1 MAKQIVVS
9 LGGNSSTFD
18 FKKVTRAGLMGRNSR
33 RVLDPD
39 GHVCERASVTRDGS
53 LLLRSGMSA
62 QGYFTRSENRWVPNK
77 ELVAVDPGGR
87 PIEKVPSTLGEAQE
101 LEGPVPVEDFLD
113 LSVASLYALDAVEL
127 DGALK
132 KSLDEG
138 EIYRFLFNT
147 RADYEGQ
154 TAYLIAGKDGLPY
167 CVIGHQT
174 GADWI
179 APKAVPEE
187 TFDDEDPF
195 EDEGEDDLMDF

>member
-9 LGGNSSTFD
+9 LGGTNSTFD

-39 GHVCERASVTRDGS
+39 GEVCTRASVTRDGS

-62 QGYFTRSENRWVPNK
+62 QGYFTRSGGRWIPNK
-77 ELVAVDPGGR
+77 ELIGVDPAGR
-87 PIEKVPSTLGEAQE
+87 PVEKVPSTLGEPQE
-101 LEGPVPVEDFLD
+101 LNGPVDVEDFLD
-113 LSVASLYALDAVEL
+113 LSVASLYALDPVEL
-127 DGALK
+127 DASLK
-132 KSLDEG
+132 KSLEKG

-147 RADYEGQ
+147 REDYEGQ
-154 TAYLIAGKDGLPY
+154 TAYLIAAKDDLPY
-167 CVIGHQT
+167 CVIGNQT

-179 APKAVPEE
+179 APKSVPEE

-195 EDEGEDDLMDF
+195 QDEGEDDLMDF